1 MSEKNERPRIP
12 GLRDVR
18 IIREDG
24 TEWPLGEAE
33 ANESKPAG
41 PDKPAA
47 ELRALGPWSGSAT
60 VKLTPE
66 GEAWLR
72 YQLLVRPWLY
82 CPLEYRLN

>member
-12 GLRDVR
+12 SLQDVR
-18 IIREDG
+18 IIRENG
-24 TEWPLGEAE
+24 TEWPLGEVE
-33 ANESKPAG
+33 ANESKPAE
-41 PDKPAA
+41 PDSPA
-47 ELRALGPWSGSAT
+47 ERLSLGPWSGSAT
-60 VKLTPE
+60 GKLTPE